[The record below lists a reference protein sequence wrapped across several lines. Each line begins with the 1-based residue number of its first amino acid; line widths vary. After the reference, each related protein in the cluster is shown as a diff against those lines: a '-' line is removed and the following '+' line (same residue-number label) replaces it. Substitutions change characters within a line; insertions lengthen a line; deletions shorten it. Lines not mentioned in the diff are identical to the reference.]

1 MKEIG
6 KIYLKDYDVYVNPYL
21 TYAQIQT
28 IANSVKTM
36 GSWAERQQNIDML
49 VLVHATDMANI
60 DMLVLAFGTSLGTDT
75 IEAKEHEYWLNTGL
89 IDEVKKNIIN
99 FGDIQSAITYEES
112 IIKLLKTISQE
123 IPEFNKKVDEVM
135 KNASGSSKE

>member
-1 MKEIG
+1 MKEID

-21 TYAQIQT
+21 SYAQIQA

-49 VLVHATDMANI
+49 VL
-60 DMLVLAFGTSLGTDT
+60 AFGTSLDTAT
-75 IEAKEHEYWLNTGL
+75 IEAKDHDYWLNTGL

-99 FGDIQSAITYEES
+99 FGDIQGAITYEES

-135 KNASGSSKE
+135 KNASGSSKK

>member
-1 MKEIG
+1 MKEID

-21 TYAQIQT
+21 SYAQIQA

-49 VLVHATDMANI
+49 VL
-60 DMLVLAFGTSLGTDT
+60 AFGTSLDT
-75 IEAKEHEYWLNTGL
+75 AEIEAKDHEYWLNTGL

-99 FGDIQSAITYEES
+99 FGDIQGAITYEES
-112 IIKLLKTISQE
+112 IIKFLKTISQE

-135 KNASGSSKE
+135 KNASGSSKK

>member
-6 KIYLKDYDVYVNPYL
+6 KIYLKDYDVYVDPYL

-49 VLVHATDMANI
+49 VL
-60 DMLVLAFGTSLGTDT
+60 AFGTSLDT
-75 IEAKEHEYWLNTGL
+75 AAIEAKEHDYWLNTGL

>member
-1 MKEIG
+1 MKEIS

-21 TYAQIQT
+21 TYAQIQA

-49 VLVHATDMANI
+49 VL
-60 DMLVLAFGTSLGTDT
+60 AFGTSLDRAT
-75 IEAKEHEYWLNTGL
+75 IEAKDHDYWLNTGL

-99 FGDIQSAITYEES
+99 FGDIQGAITYEES

-135 KNASGSSKE
+135 KNASGSSKK

>member
-49 VLVHATDMANI
+49 I
-60 DMLVLAFGTSLGTDT
+60 LAFGTNLDADT
-75 IEAKEHEYWLNTGL
+75 IEAKEHDYWLNTGL

-99 FGDIQSAITYEES
+99 FGDIQGAITYEES
-112 IIKLLKTISQE
+112 IIKILKTISQE

>member
-1 MKEIG
+1 MKEID

-21 TYAQIQT
+21 SYAQIQV

-49 VLVHATDMANI
+49 VL
-60 DMLVLAFGTSLGTDT
+60 AFGTSLDRAT
-75 IEAKEHEYWLNTGL
+75 IEAKDHDYWLNTGL

-99 FGDIQSAITYEES
+99 FGDIQGAITYEES

-135 KNASGSSKE
+135 KNASGSSKK

>member
-1 MKEIG
+1 MKEIS

-21 TYAQIQT
+21 TYAQIQA

-49 VLVHATDMANI
+49 VL
-60 DMLVLAFGTSLGTDT
+60 AFGTSLGTDT
-75 IEAKEHEYWLNTGL
+75 IESKEHDYWLNTGL
-89 IDEVKKNIIN
+89 IDKVKKNIIN

>member
-21 TYAQIQT
+21 SYAQIQA

-49 VLVHATDMANI
+49 VL
-60 DMLVLAFGTSLGTDT
+60 AFGTSLDRAT
-75 IEAKEHEYWLNTGL
+75 IEAKDHDYWLNTGL

-99 FGDIQSAITYEES
+99 FGDIQGAITYEES

-135 KNASGSSKE
+135 KNASGSSKK

>member
-21 TYAQIQT
+21 SYAQIQA

-49 VLVHATDMANI
+49 VL
-60 DMLVLAFGTSLGTDT
+60 AFGTSLDTAT
-75 IEAKEHEYWLNTGL
+75 IESKDHDYWLNTGL

-99 FGDIQSAITYEES
+99 FGDIQGAITYEES

-135 KNASGSSKE
+135 KNASGASKK